1 MGGLVCT
8 YASCVSY
15 RRVGS
20 VDANKKGER
29 CEQERENKVLVD
41 CAVHVPRG
49 PSYPQQQV
57 VRGIRVYTG
66 RERKEEKVQ
75 SLQYSFP

>member
-1 MGGLVCT
+1 MCT

-41 CAVHVPRG
+41 CAVHIPR
-49 PSYPQQQV
+49 
-57 VRGIRVYTG
+57 
-66 RERKEEKVQ
+66 
-75 SLQYSFP
+75 